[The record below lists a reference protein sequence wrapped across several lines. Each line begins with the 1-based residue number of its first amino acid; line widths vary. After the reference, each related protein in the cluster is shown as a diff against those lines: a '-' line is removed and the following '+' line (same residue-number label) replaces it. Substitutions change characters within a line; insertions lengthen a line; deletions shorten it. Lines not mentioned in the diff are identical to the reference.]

1 MMKTGRARF
10 ISAQSHDTYATCD
23 IRRHML
29 ACTSSS
35 CSSSCTWYQ
44 RTREASTHRAVIS
57 HPRGPSCTPSCTP
70 SCAQMTKK
78 SLERKT
84 AGTLMKTKDNLI
96 YMQSKSQTPM
106 HKSVCFVWLLHPSN
120 PTCNPYTCPEV
131 YQTAE
136 DPFVNACSCPKP
148 SIHALITPYNRN
160 LACLATSTVLTNAC
174 I

>member
-57 HPRGPSCTPSCTP
+57 HPRGPSGTPSCTP
-70 SCAQMTKK
+70 SCNPSCTQMTKK

-84 AGTLMKTKDNLI
+84 AGTLMKTKDNFDLHAV
-96 YMQSKSQTPM
+96 KEPNPRPLRT
-106 HKSVCFVWLLHPSN
+106 KLSVFFKLLHPQQF
-120 PTCNPYTCPEV
+120 CPQLLHLSRSV
-131 YQTAE
+131 LNGRRSFCYCM
-136 DPFVNACSCPKP
+136 FVP
-148 SIHALITPYNRN
+148 
-160 LACLATSTVLTNAC
+160 
-174 I
+174 